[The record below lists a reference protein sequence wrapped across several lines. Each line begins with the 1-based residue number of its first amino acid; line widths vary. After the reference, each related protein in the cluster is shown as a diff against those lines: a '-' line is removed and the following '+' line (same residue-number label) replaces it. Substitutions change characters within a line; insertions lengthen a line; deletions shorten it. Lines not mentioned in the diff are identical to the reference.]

1 MSHWDVTKPLSIEG
15 NIPSSFNIWELFSDL
30 SHVNFVFGIF
40 QFILWF
46 EKVFKTFQNF
56 NDKDQK
62 LKTVQL

>member
-1 MSHWDVTKPLSIEG
+1 MGHWDVTIPPSIEG

-40 QFILWF
+40 KFILWF

>member
-30 SHVNFVFGIF
+30 SHVNYAFRIYNLYCG
-40 QFILWF
+40 LR
-46 EKVFKTFQNF
+46 ECLKHFKTLMI
-56 NDKDQK
+56 KIK

>member
-1 MSHWDVTKPLSIEG
+1 MGHWDVTKPLSIEG

-30 SHVNFVFGIF
+30 SHVNYAFGIF
-40 QFILWF
+40 NLYCGLR
-46 EKVFKTFQNF
+46 KCLNTFQNF